1 MQATV
6 LARMSTSS
14 AAKGERA
21 LVSALRRD
29 VRRQANPG
37 RAEQQQAYMKSAMPY
52 AGLTAG
58 QLRAVC
64 KDVFAA
70 HPLNDAQAW
79 RAAAA
84 RLWREAK
91 VREERYAAIELLA
104 SRRYSSSWRD
114 PELTPLL
121 EEMIVSGAWWDFV
134 DTLAINQMGPLL
146 ESHRRTIR
154 PKLMRW
160 ATRDDLWLRR
170 TAILAQIKFKART
183 DTDLLHHAI
192 QGSIFDGDFFARKA
206 IGWALREFAKTN
218 PQWVVDYVRDHA
230 HRLSS
235 LSQREALRIL
245 RKQGVVAP

>member
-1 MQATV
+1 
-6 LARMSTSS
+6 LAG
-14 AAKGERA
+14 KGERA

-64 KDVFAA
+64 KNVFAT

-79 RAAAA
+79 R
-84 RLWREAK
+84 
-91 VREERYAAIELLA
+91 
-104 SRRYSSSWRD
+104 
-114 PELTPLL
+114 
-121 EEMIVSGAWWDFV
+121 
-134 DTLAINQMGPLL
+134 
-146 ESHRRTIR
+146 HRRTIR

-160 ATRDDLWLRR
+160 ASRDDLWLRR